1 MTLLPEAL
9 VRFRT
14 DLEEAIGR
22 EQAGRVRQG
31 KHRRRIA
38 VLAAAVVVVGTASA
52 FASVRELVVEPPA
65 YERVSRTVEGV
76 RFSLSV
82 PRSGWEKGPHE
93 RIEGSA
99 AFRDRSLLFS
109 KSTAGPQ
116 DAEAVIFWAGFRGGG
131 EATPC
136 AKVLSPATHGSTA
149 DVAAAVARAPGTK
162 IVKGPTRVTIGGR
175 PATHVVLTVRKDLG
189 CDPGFFFT
197 WRPRGPRGECWGACW
212 LESSVGDTIKVWI
225 VDVGGKTLFI
235 EAQTAEAAMQAG
247 HVDREITKIVG
258 SIRFD

>member
-1 MTLLPEAL
+1 MTLPEAL

-22 EQAGRVRQG
+22 EQAGRGRQG

-52 FASVRELVVEPPA
+52 FASVRELVVESPT

-76 RFSLSV
+76 RFSFSV
-82 PRSGWEKGPHE
+82 PRSGWEEGPHE

-99 AFRDRSLLFS
+99 GFRDRSLLVS
-109 KSTAGPQ
+109 KSTVGPQ
-116 DAEAVIFWAGFRGGG
+116 GAEAVIFWAGFRGDG

-136 AKVLSPATHGSTA
+136 AKLLSPATYASTT
-149 DVAAAVARAPGTK
+149 DVAAAVATAPGTK
-162 IVKGPTRVTIGGR
+162 IVKGLTRVMIGGR

-197 WRPRGPRGECWGACW
+197 WQPRGRRGQCLGACW
-212 LESSVGDTIKVWI
+212 LESSVGDTIRVWI
-225 VDVGGKTLFI
+225 VDVGGKPLFI
-235 EAQTAEAAMQAG
+235 EAQTTEAAMQAG
-247 HVDREITKIVG
+247 HLDREITKIVA